1 MNIIHTESSCG
12 WGGQEIRIL
21 EESRG
26 LIERGHIVQVLCPA
40 ESHIFEEAPK
50 RGVPSIALPIGR
62 KSLKGFFALRNWIKN
77 NKVDVINTHSSTD
90 TWLVALANTTITA
103 PPPLIRTRHISAS
116 VPRNFASRWLYTKA
130 TKHIVTTGNA
140 LKEQLVKNNG
150 FPEEMITSIPT
161 GIDTKR
167 FHPGDRLEAK
177 NKLNLPIE
185 NRYIGIVATL
195 RSWKGHLYLL
205 EAFATLDLP
214 EWKLLIV
221 GDGPMQKPIK
231 EKIQALNI
239 TDRVIMTGQQKNPE
253 EWLRAMDIFC
263 LPSYANEGVPQ
274 AILQA
279 MLTELPI
286 ITTSVG
292 AILDAVTDN
301 KSALIINPKNHSEIR
316 KAIMKIINDHELS
329 SMISKNSRKKA
340 SAYFSH
346 EIMINS
352 MSSIFNNLTSK
363 TL

>member
-1 MNIIHTESSCG
+1 MKIVHTEASLG

-21 EESRG
+21 SEAHGMVKQGHHLEIWAAPNSNIIREAINLG
-26 LIERGHIVQVLCPA
+26 LTT
-40 ESHIFEEAPK
+40 K
-50 RGVPSIALPIGR
+50 ALPINK
-62 KSLKGFFALRNWIKN
+62 KSILNILKIRATIRESKPDL
-77 NKVDVINTHSSTD
+77 INTHSSTD

-103 PPPLIRTRHISAS
+103 PPPLIRTRHISAPI
-116 VPRNFASRWLYTKA
+116 PRNFASRWLYTKA